1 MQRVSSRYKNVGG
14 ILYYGRSFENK
25 LLVSIS
31 AIGYQKE
38 AATVDTDAPVNQL
51 LEYITTYPHNSIAY
65 RESDMILDAHS
76 DASYLNKSLSC
87 SSAGSHIF
95 SQKMTP
101 RLHLMD
107 QFPPLP
113 RSSNSSFPQQLNLN
127 LARFLLRL
135 KKWFICAKHASK
147 WDGLNLPI
155 PSKLI
160 TPHPLALSTKPFSL
174 DA

>member
-51 LEYITTYPHNSIAY
+51 LDYITTYPHDSIAY

-76 DASYLNKSLSC
+76 DASYLNKRLSR
-87 SSAGSHIF
+87 SRAGSHI
-95 SQKMTP
+95 SLRKW
-101 RLHLMD
+101 
-107 QFPPLP
+107 PL
-113 RSSNSSFPQQLNLN
+113 SC
-127 LARFLLRL
+127 
-135 KKWFICAKHASK
+135 I
-147 WDGLNLPI
+147 
-155 PSKLI
+155 
-160 TPHPLALSTKPFSL
+160 
-174 DA
+174 